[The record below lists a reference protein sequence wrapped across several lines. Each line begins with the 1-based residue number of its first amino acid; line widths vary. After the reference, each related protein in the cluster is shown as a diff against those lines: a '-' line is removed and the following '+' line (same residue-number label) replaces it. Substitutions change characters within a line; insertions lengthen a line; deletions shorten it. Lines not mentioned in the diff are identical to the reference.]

1 MRAQVEALDLPQ
13 AVADLNQ
20 YKRISFPEKFNKVF
34 QEFSVLWL
42 KTLVKLKF
50 FSNFSSGT
58 CSIIFPTIDWVQD
71 EI

>member
-34 QEFSVLWL
+34 Q
-42 KTLVKLKF
+42 
-50 FSNFSSGT
+50 
-58 CSIIFPTIDWVQD
+58 
-71 EI
+71 